1 MRHSVNCRILLLFII
16 WYVRYFA
23 SYWIWREN
31 YSTNVKAH
39 FRPNMSNSIRSTCVS
54 PQLEANTRIPAR
66 QTPFRLGLSR
76 RQCC

>member
-1 MRHSVNCRILLLFII
+1 MRLRDLSVILFIL
-16 WYVRYFA
+16 VRSFTIA
-23 SYWIWREN
+23 SLFLLDLEGELFHI
-31 YSTNVKAH
+31 NVKAH

-76 RQCC
+76 RQC